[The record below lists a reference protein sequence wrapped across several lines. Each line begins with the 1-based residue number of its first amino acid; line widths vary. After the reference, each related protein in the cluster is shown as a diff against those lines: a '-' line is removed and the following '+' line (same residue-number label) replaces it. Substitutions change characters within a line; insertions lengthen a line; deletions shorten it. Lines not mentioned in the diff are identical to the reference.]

1 MKLASARQNEV
12 RQVLSLHRHAFRSVG
27 AFSAV
32 INILM
37 LVPAIYMLQVYDRV
51 LALGNQFTL
60 LMLTCLALGL
70 YGLMGALEWVRSLL
84 VIRIGDQLDDAL
96 NQRVYDASFEHRLN
110 GAQSGTFQ
118 AAQDLSQIRQFMTG
132 SALFAFFDAPWFP
145 VYLLVLFLF
154 HPWLGALALAGA
166 VILLVL
172 AFINERWSK
181 QPLEASSQWASK
193 SNQMATAQLHN
204 ADVIEAMGLLSR
216 LRQRWLLLHRQ
227 SLVQQC
233 SASERSALIN
243 AMTKTTRTALQ
254 SLMLGLGAYL
264 AVQGEISAGMMV
276 AGSILVGRM
285 LAPVEQLIGAW
296 RQWTNVQIA
305 RDRLNTLLAAYPIK
319 PVGLPL
325 AKPEGHL
332 LLESLSVVAPGA
344 QQPCLMN
351 LTFSLDAGEVLAVV
365 GASGSGKSSLAKAL
379 VGVWKPRLGKVRL
392 DGADLQNWDKETLGP
407 HIGYLPQDVSLFAGS
422 ITDNIARFGE
432 VDPEQVFAAARQA
445 GVHELILSLPKGYDT
460 ELADGGAGL
469 SGGQKQRIGLARA
482 LYGQPA
488 LMVLDEP
495 NANLDEHGEKA
506 LAEAIKQMK
515 AAGQTVVLITHKLAV
530 LALTDKVL
538 ALKSGSLQTYG
549 PTSTVLAALNGQ
561 ASPKKPAPETQSFA
575 RSPEAS
581 TQAVNSRVSYS
592 FGPSQSG
599 AAV

>member
-1 MKLASARQNEV
+1 MKQVATDQSEIRQALA
-12 RQVLSLHRHAFRSVG
+12 LHKNAFRSVG

-51 LALGNQFTL
+51 LASGNQFTL
-60 LMLTCLALGL
+60 LMLTGLALGL

-84 VIRIGDQLDDAL
+84 VIRIGDQLDEAL
-96 NQRVYDASFEHRLN
+96 NQRVYDASFEHQLS

-118 AAQDLSQIRQFMTG
+118 AAQDLSQVRQFMTG

-172 AFINERWSK
+172 ALINERWSK
-181 QPLEASSQWASK
+181 RPLEASSQWASK
-193 SNQMATAQLHN
+193 SNQMATAQLRN

-227 SLVQQC
+227 SLAQQC
-233 SASERSALIN
+233 LASERSALIN
-243 AMTKTTRTALQ
+243 AMTKTSRTALQ

-305 RDRLNTLLAAYPIK
+305 RDRLNTLLTAYPVK

-344 QQPCLMN
+344 KQPCLMN
-351 LTFSLDAGEVLAVV
+351 LTFSLEAGETLAVV

-392 DGADLQNWDKETLGP
+392 DGADLQNWDKESLGP
-407 HIGYLPQDVSLFAGS
+407 HIGYLPQDVALFAGS
-422 ITDNIARFGE
+422 ITDNIARFGA

-460 ELADGGAGL
+460 ELADGGMGL

-515 AAGQTVVLITHKLAV
+515 EAGQTVVLITHKLGV

-538 ALKSGSLQTYG
+538 ALKSGSLQTFG

-561 ASPKKPAPETQSFA
+561 TPLKKPAPDTQSFA
-575 RSPEAS
+575 RSPEVSANG
-581 TQAVNSRVSYS
+581 VNSRVSYS
-592 FGPSQSG
+592 FGSSQSG